1 MKRFICTMVIVVFVF
16 TSLGGEAHA
25 YSHVSFFAHRGAS
38 EHAPENTIEAFEQAV
53 EMGADYIELDIQLS
67 QDGHLVVIHDD
78 TVDRTTNASG
88 DVSHYTLAQ
97 LKKLDAGSWFD
108 VRYAGAEIPTLVD
121 VFQAFGDHV
130 HYCIEIKANH
140 RSEYMVT
147 KLNELI
153 EYYHLMDVVIV
164 QSFDEELLHLL
175 RKKNVTFPLIQIISR
190 PKSGY
195 RGKKQLSHI
204 EKYADGVCLNARY
217 TSPFFVKHA
226 RTKGLL
232 VYMYTVNKRKD
243 IKKWLNR
250 GVTGII
256 TDDLRL
262 MEYFK

>member
-1 MKRFICTMVIVVFVF
+1 MKRFVCVMVMVVFVF
-16 TSLGGEAHA
+16 MSLGGVVHAH
-25 YSHVSFFAHRGAS
+25 SHVSFFAHRGAS
-38 EHAPENTIEAFEQAV
+38 ALAPENTIEAFEQAIN
-53 EMGADYIELDIQLS
+53 MGADYIELDIQMS

-78 TVDRTTNASG
+78 TLDRTTNASG

-108 VRYAGAEIPTLVD
+108 VSYEGAKIPTLED

-130 HYCIEIKANH
+130 HYCIEIKANQ
-140 RSEYMVT
+140 RSEYMIA
-147 KLNELI
+147 KLHELI
-153 EYYHLMDVVIV
+153 ENYQLMDVVMV
-164 QSFDEELLHLL
+164 QSFDEDLLHLL
-175 RKKNVTFPLIQIISR
+175 RNIDVTYPLIQIISR
-190 PKSGY
+190 PKSGF
-195 RGKKQLSHI
+195 RGKNQLSHV
-204 EKYADGVCLNARY
+204 ESYADGLCLNARY
-217 TSPFFVKHA
+217 TSPSFVKHA

-232 VYMYTVNKRKD
+232 VHMYTVNKRKD